1 MHILTTIGRDR
12 FGFVVVAAL
21 PAPLA
26 PTISSVNQLAIF
38 FGPNELVPPIFFLS
52 RGEAF
57 PFTFDEIR
65 VSFSGA

>member
-38 FGPNELVPPIFFLS
+38 SGPNELVPPIFFCHAEKLSLS
-52 RGEAF
+52 RSMKFA
-57 PFTFDEIR
+57 
-65 VSFSGA
+65 